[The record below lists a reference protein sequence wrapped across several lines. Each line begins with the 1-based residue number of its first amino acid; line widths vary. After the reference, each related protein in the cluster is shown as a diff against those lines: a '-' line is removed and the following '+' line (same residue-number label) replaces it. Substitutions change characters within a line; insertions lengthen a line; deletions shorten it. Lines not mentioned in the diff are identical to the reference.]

1 MQSAW
6 KTIWLLI
13 PILIGLNSTAQR
25 RTTFQPK
32 KVYRSNELTI
42 LQISA
47 NAYIHISYHPTT
59 DFGKVPCNGLV
70 YRNQQEVIV
79 FDTPANDTS
88 AALLIRW
95 IKRKL
100 HCSIK
105 AVVPTHF
112 HYDCL
117 GGLQAFHNQQIP
129 SYAHNPTIALAR
141 DNKYTIPQHGFTD
154 SLVLT
159 IGTEPVLVKF
169 WGEGH
174 TRDNVIG
181 YIPSEK
187 LMFGGCLIK
196 ELDASKGFLGDANI
210 TAWPATVESIKA
222 AYPDLQWVV
231 PGHGE
236 YGNASL
242 LDYTIQLFRQP

>member
-1 MQSAW
+1 MHFNWRTTLLLMFILLGLSSA
-6 KTIWLLI
+6 
-13 PILIGLNSTAQR
+13 AQR
-25 RTTFQPK
+25 RSSFKPK
-32 KVYRSNELTI
+32 KVYRSAELTI

-47 NAYIHISYHPTT
+47 NAYIHISYHPTN

-88 AALLIRW
+88 AALLISW
-95 IKRKL
+95 IKNKL
-100 HCSIK
+100 HCSID

-112 HYDCL
+112 HFDCL
-117 GGLQAFHNQQIP
+117 GGLQAFHNQHIP
-129 SYAHNPTIALAR
+129 SYANNQTIAFAR
-141 DNKYTIPQHGFTD
+141 ENNYTVPQNGFAD

-159 IGTEPVLVKF
+159 IGSEPVLVKF

-181 YIPSEK
+181 YIPAEK

-196 ELDASKGFLGDANI
+196 ELNATKGFLGDANVA
-210 TAWPATVESIKA
+210 AWSATVAKIKA
-222 AYPDLQWVV
+222 AYPDVQWVI
-231 PGHGE
+231 PGHGD
-236 YGNASL
+236 YGNTSL